1 MQFNRSPQTRRI
13 EGFRVLRKADFRVH
27 LPVRNFGLVVAFVPT
42 AKAGTLKRVSRSFE
56 GFGSNENIVIVLRPE
71 FQPRAIVGQ
80 QRNSLENG
88 ILHVRFLK
96 RIDDRSELL
105 KDFRGSKTVIGAA
118 PLKFCSYEIW
128 KKREIIRARHP
139 PEEVD
144 RQPTEVQPRQSLLPF
159 SVAKRFPGSP
169 CGEITPIDV

>member
-1 MQFNRSPQTRRI
+1 MQFDRSPQTRRI
-13 EGFRVLRKADFRVH
+13 ESFRILRKPDFRVR
-27 LPVRNFGLVVAFVPT
+27 LPVDNFRPFVTFVPT

-96 RIDDRSELL
+96 RLDDRSELL

-118 PLKFCSYEIW
+118 PLKFCSYETRE
-128 KKREIIRARHP
+128 KR
-139 PEEVD
+139 
-144 RQPTEVQPRQSLLPF
+144 
-159 SVAKRFPGSP
+159 
-169 CGEITPIDV
+169 